1 MGTWGTAIY
10 STDIASDVRNTCK
23 EVFAFYEVE
32 EGNNIIFSE
41 YKGIIEQ
48 GYIDNEYASFW
59 YALAD
64 WQWKHG
70 MLTDD
75 IRNKTLELLEDY
87 AGIDEWIEDGN
98 LKDAEKR
105 KTILN
110 ALKEQLLS
118 PQPQYKKPKSSIKR
132 PKHKLGDIIVF
143 RPSMEPGV
151 DGWPSVWEIDSL
163 SYPYKFDSPTFVNTP
178 HENIPCFDARGKYM
192 AILCVGS
199 VKELHSQYVENVF
212 DESSLYVWYDYL
224 SETKPNVH
232 TLKSC
237 GFLPSIL
244 TEWKDFNKRIT
255 ESVNWIYTF
264 TLYCESFR
272 INSSISEFSKFQDIT
287 EVERFYNLFSQKNY
301 SSDYR
306 GTFELYTM
314 YATAFEEKIRASLID
329 EQIDNLLDINAKN
342 PKLASPFKVDKQ
354 REAFLRKDK
363 KKLH

>member
-41 YKGIIEQ
+41 YKDVIEQ

-75 IRNKTLELLEDY
+75 IRNKTLELLENY
-87 AGIDEWIEDGN
+87 AGLDEWIEDGN

-105 KTILN
+105 KNVLN
-110 ALKEQLLS
+110 ALKEQLIS

-132 PKHKLGDIIVF
+132 PKHKPGDIIVF
-143 RPSMEPGV
+143 RPSMEPGE
-151 DGWPSVWEIDSL
+151 DGWPSVWEINDL
-163 SYPYKFDSPTFVNTP
+163 SWPCEFSSQTFLDAPY
-178 HENIPCFDARGKYM
+178 ENVPCFDARGKYM

-199 VKELHSQYVENVF
+199 AKELHSQYVENVF
-212 DESSLYVWYDYL
+212 DEYSLYVWYDYL
-224 SETKPNVH
+224 SKTKPTEH

-244 TEWKDFNKRIT
+244 LEWKDFNRRIT

-272 INSSISEFSKFQDIT
+272 INRSISEFSKLNDIT
-287 EVERFYNLFSQKNY
+287 EVERFYSLFSQKNY
-301 SSDYR
+301 CSYYR

>member
-10 STDIASDVRNTCK
+10 STDIASDVRDTCK
-23 EVFAFYEVE
+23 EVFAFYEIE

-41 YKGIIEQ
+41 YKEIIEQ

-75 IRNKTLELLEDY
+75 IRNKSLELLEKH

-105 KTILN
+105 KKVLN

-118 PQPQYKKPKSSIKR
+118 PQPQYKKPKASVKR
-132 PKHKLGDIIVF
+132 PKHKPGDIIVF
-143 RPSMEPGV
+143 RPSMEPGE
-151 DGWPSVWEIDSL
+151 DGWPSVWEINDL
-163 SYPYKFDSPTFVNTP
+163 SYPHKFDSPTFVNAP
-178 HENIPCFDARGKYM
+178 HENIPCCDARGKYM

-224 SETKPNVH
+224 SEAKPNVH

-272 INSSISEFSKFQDIT
+272 INSNISEFSKFQDIT

-314 YATAFEEKIRASLID
+314 YSTAFEEKIRASLID
-329 EQIDNLLDINAKN
+329 EQIDNLLNVDCIN
-342 PKLASPFKVDKQ
+342 PELASPLKVDQQ
-354 REAFLRKDK
+354 RKCFSAK
-363 KKLH
+363 K